1 MPVFNGMLQ
10 VKRLPYLIMIV
21 WKLRSGCH
29 RRQISQ
35 HLVAHW
41 LFENMCRHPAD
52 CLGTPLPKGHFTI
65 ISQCRPTDSTT
76 GECGNV
82 GIDPEEV
89 VQEAQAREHV
99 QAQAQVAKAQANK
112 HVSSVQT
119 HHPPKLSDHAQG
131 KAQGWCCKRGEKV
144 IAKKLSQI
152 HQKPKAEGQIFFG
165 SMPTQRMQ
173 QGAAFS
179 TMEPC
184 DC

>member
-1 MPVFNGMLQ
+1 
-10 VKRLPYLIMIV
+10 
-21 WKLRSGCH
+21 
-29 RRQISQ
+29 
-35 HLVAHW
+35 
-41 LFENMCRHPAD
+41 MCRHPAD
-52 CLGTPLPKGHFTI
+52 CLGTLVPKGHFII
-65 ISQCRPTDSTT
+65 ISQCRPTGSTT

-89 VQEAQAREHV
+89 VQEAQARDREHV

-119 HHPPKLSDHAQG
+119 HYPPTLRPRPRQSPRLLLQERRK
-131 KAQGWCCKRGEKV
+131 EKV

-152 HQKPKAEGQIFFG
+152 HQKPKAEGQIFFC

-184 DC
+184 DF